1 MSFVSQ
7 SLLIDRDIGEYE
19 TRGLRDNPERLRTT
33 ILWDYE
39 YQFMGNRHAMD
50 GKLQTQVFYLNKI
63 P

>member
-7 SLLIDRDIGEYE
+7 SLLIDRDIREYE
-19 TRGLRDNPERLRTT
+19 TQGLRDNPERLRTT
-33 ILWDYE
+33 ILLDYE
-39 YQFMGNRHAMD
+39 YQFMGNMHAMD